1 MKKVLLAG
9 AILSVWTLQAQAASI
24 KLDEETFSTLDLT
37 LRITA
42 QRLGKARSDVK
53 DWTDFS
59 IRRATINMAGQVN
72 KYVKFEFEGDFSPN
86 TTKRGSHQADSASV
100 NDAVITLDFA
110 DEFKIRAGKYR
121 IPFARANLT
130 SSRNY
135 VIPTGI
141 GWGAGDGKT
150 GYKVPVYKDP
160 NTNSNYTLS
169 WSPFAPAT
177 LAGDRD
183 AGITFWG
190 NIADGLFQYRVGIFD
205 GKFDHTEQ
213 KLGYKDNIAYGIRL
227 EMNPVMLGYK
237 ADKGWGKTDS
247 YLGKMNV
254 LNIGVAYWAQKWD
267 DNNGKSG
274 TAKAYAVDALWEQKF
289 GDVVPNIQLGYIAQ
303 TSLPYLLG
311 YKDKN
316 NNVLKPK
323 TNAYY
328 VQAQLLYDQVVGIGK
343 PALALRY
350 EYSEYK
356 NFNMID
362 PQTKDY
368 LGKGKV
374 GRTSIF
380 LNYYIKG
387 WNAVLSAGVDIVNP
401 NGAMKRLND
410 DKGKNFT
417 DFTIAMQTIF

>member
-1 MKKVLLAG
+1 MKKVLLTG
-9 AILSVWTLQAQAASI
+9 AILSLWTLQAQAASI
-24 KLDEETFSTLDLT
+24 RLDEETFSTLDLT

-59 IRRATINMAGQVN
+59 IRRATINMAGQAN

-86 TTKRGSHQADSASV
+86 TTNRGSHQAASASI
-100 NDAVITLDFA
+100 NDAVITLDLA
-110 DEFKIRAGKYR
+110 DELKIRTGKYR
-121 IPFARANLT
+121 VPFARANLT

-141 GWGAGDGKT
+141 RWGAGDGQT
-150 GYKVPVYKDP
+150 GYKAP
-160 NTNSNYTLS
+160 S
-169 WSPFAPAT
+169 WNPFAPAT

-183 AGITFWG
+183 YGMTFWG

-205 GKFDHTEQ
+205 GKFDHTDTA
-213 KLGYKDNIAYGIRL
+213 LGYKDNIAYGIRL

-237 ADKGWGKTDS
+237 ADKGWGKADS

-254 LNIGVAYWAQKWD
+254 FNIGVAYWAQKWD
-267 DNNGKSG
+267 DNKGSSG
-274 TAKAYAVDALWEQKF
+274 TAKAYTVDALWEQKF
-289 GDVVPNIQLGYIAQ
+289 GDMVPNLQLGYIGQ
-303 TSLPYLLG
+303 TSLPSTLG
-311 YKDKN
+311 FSGT
-316 NNVLKPK
+316 KPK

-328 VQAQLLYDQVVGIGK
+328 VQGQLLYDQMVGIGK

-356 NFNMID
+356 NFNMTD
-362 PQTKDY
+362 PVTKAY

-374 GRTSIF
+374 GRTSVF

-401 NGAMKRLND
+401 NGAMKRYNSD
-410 DKGKNFT
+410 GKTYTGKNFT